1 MSNPTLKDFLPLV
14 AGPSRYL
21 GSEVNSVHKD
31 PRLVRLRFALAFP
44 DRYDIGM
51 SHFGMQILYHIL
63 NRDERIAAE
72 RVFAP
77 DLDMGTH
84 LAASG
89 TPLCSLET
97 GTSLQNFD
105 IIGFS
110 LLYELNYTNIL
121 MMLDLSGIP
130 FRSAL
135 RDSSHPLLI
144 AGGPCTVNPEPVA
157 DFFDA
162 MVIGDGE
169 TVVMQMAEAWMT
181 WREGGGRGRKDLLR
195 TWADIEG
202 VYVPAFFSVHYDAS
216 GFQRTRPVI
225 SGYEK
230 VTRAVMPELNTAD
243 FPDRPVVAFGRPVH
257 DRLRLEIARGCSRGC
272 RFCQAGM
279 IYRPVRERS
288 VAEIMYLAEQAI
300 AATGYDDISVLSLST
315 GDYGCLAPLMQEL
328 MEWVSSRR
336 IAVSI
341 PSFRAGTLTPAL
353 MEQIRRVRKTGFTI
367 APEAG
372 SERLRAVI
380 NKNISE
386 QDVTDTVRNAFSL
399 GWRVIKLYFMI
410 GLPTET
416 DADIEAIADLVG
428 RIRNSPTKGGRAAT
442 IHASVATFIP
452 KPHVPFQWDPQIT
465 LAQSKDRIERLRS
478 RLRMRGVTFKWQKP
492 ETSLL
497 EGLFARGDRRLALL
511 LETAWKKGCRFDG
524 WSDTFNF
531 RLWEEALAES
541 GIDIDFFTTRRR
553 RFDEPLPWDHID
565 TRVSRNFLLAE
576 REKAERSETTT
587 DCHDGECQACG
598 VCDMDRIMPRCT
610 QASATASMTA
620 SDRPFWDQSP
630 ASAGQSGSDSPAST
644 GQQDATTLFYARLA
658 YSRRK
663 SARYFGHL
671 ELVTIFSRAIRR
683 AGIPVV
689 FSKGFHPKPRMSFH
703 NPLPVGMESESEI
716 CYIILSENVDC
727 RDMITQLNRQLP
739 TGVFVH
745 NCRILPP
752 GQRPKFVIPETAA
765 YRVTI
770 EGSAFNP
777 DIIAKFHQS
786 EEWQF
791 DRTSHKG
798 DIRRFNLKD
807 VVADMDRIAD
817 NILALRL
824 RTTDG
829 KILRPDDILR
839 TVFQFS
845 EDQIRR
851 AVIIKLFE
859 IKP

>member
-1 MSNPTLKDFLPLV
+1 M

-31 PRLVRLRFALAFP
+31 PRQVRLRFALAFP

-63 NRDERIAAE
+63 NQDRRIAAE

-77 DLDMGTH
+77 DLDMGAH

-89 TPLCSLET
+89 APLCSLET
-97 GTSLQNFD
+97 ATPLQNFD

-121 MMLDLSGIP
+121 MMLELAGIP

-135 RDSSHPLLI
+135 RDASHPLII

-169 TVVMQMAEAWMT
+169 TVVMRMAEAWMA
-181 WREGGGRGRKDLLR
+181 WQEGGGRDRDALLR
-195 TWADIEG
+195 AWAGLEG
-202 VYVPAFFSVHYDAS
+202 VYVPAFFSARHDPA
-216 GFQRTRPVI
+216 GFQHIEPMVP
-225 SGYEK
+225 GYQK
-230 VTRAVMPELNTAD
+230 VTRAIVPDLDVAD

-288 VAEIMYLAEQAI
+288 VENILDLAERAI

-315 GDYGCLAPLMQEL
+315 GDYSCLAPLMQEL
-328 MEWVSSRR
+328 MKRCSSRR

-386 QDVTDTVRNAFSL
+386 QDVMETVSHAFSL

-416 DADIEAIADLVG
+416 DADLDAIVDMVG
-428 RIRNSPTKGGRAAT
+428 RIRNGPAKGGRAGN
-442 IHASVATFIP
+442 IHVSVGTFIP

-465 LAQSKDRIERLRS
+465 LAQSRERTEYLRH

-492 ETSLL
+492 EASLL
-497 EGLFARGDRRLALL
+497 EGLWARGDRRLSEL
-511 LETAWKKGCRFDG
+511 LETAWEKGCRFDG

-531 RLWEEALAES
+531 RLWEESLAAS
-541 GIDIDFFTTRRR
+541 GVDIDFFTTRRR
-553 RFDEPLPWDHID
+553 SFDEPLPWDHID
-565 TRVSRNFLLAE
+565 TRVSKGFLVAE
-576 REKAERSETTT
+576 RKKAERSETTM
-587 DCHDGECQACG
+587 DCRDGECQECG
-598 VCDMDRIMPRCT
+598 VCDMDRIMPRC
-610 QASATASMTA
+610 ASASTAESMAA
-620 SDRPFWDQSP
+620 SHPTTFTHTVSDAEIPSD
-630 ASAGQSGSDSPAST
+630 ANASGSDADTPET
-644 GQQDATTLFYARLA
+644 VYARLA
-658 YSRRK
+658 YSRQGA
-663 SARYFGHL
+663 ARFFGHL
-671 ELVTIFSRAIRR
+671 ELVTIFSRAVRR
-683 AGIPVV
+683 AGIPVI
-689 FSKGFHPKPRMSFH
+689 FSKGYHPKPRISFH
-703 NPLPVGMESESEI
+703 DPLPVGMESEHEI
-716 CYIILSENVDC
+716 FYIRLSQPTDC
-727 RDMITQLNRQLP
+727 RDLVPRLNHQLP
-739 TGVFVH
+739 SGISIH
-745 NCRILPP
+745 HCRILPQ
-752 GQRPKFVIPETAA
+752 GQRPKFVIPEIAD
-765 YRVTI
+765 YRVRI
-770 EGSAFNP
+770 EGFHFNT
-777 DIIAKFHQS
+777 DIIAKFHQAP
-786 EEWQF
+786 EWPFQ
-791 DRTSHKG
+791 RTSHKG
-798 DIRRFNLKD
+798 VTRKFNLKD
-807 VVADMDRIAD
+807 AVVCLRRVAADTLEIRMRKVE
-817 NILALRL
+817 
-824 RTTDG
+824 G
-829 KILRPDDILR
+829 KTLRPDDILR
-839 TVFQFS
+839 ALFKCA
-845 EDQIRR
+845 EDQIRG

-859 IKP
+859 IKRHNGYSTI

>member
-1 MSNPTLKDFLPLV
+1 M

-63 NRDERIAAE
+63 NRDHRIAAE

-77 DLDMGTH
+77 DLDMGAH

-89 TPLCSLET
+89 APLCSLES
-97 GTSLQNFD
+97 GTPLPLFD

-121 MMLDLSGIP
+121 MMLDLAGIP

-135 RDSSHPLLI
+135 RDVSHPLII

-169 TVVMQMAEAWMT
+169 TVITQMTEAWMA
-181 WREGGGRGRKDLLR
+181 WWEDGGRDRDALLR
-195 TWADIEG
+195 TWAGLEG
-202 VYVPAFFSVHYDAS
+202 VYVPAFFSVRYDAS
-216 GFQRTRPVI
+216 GFQYAEPMI
-225 SGYEK
+225 PGYEK
-230 VTRAVMPELNTAD
+230 VTRTIVPDLDAAD

-288 VAEIMYLAEQAI
+288 LENLLDLAERAV
-300 AATGYDDISVLSLST
+300 AATGYDDLSVLSLST

-328 MEWVSSRR
+328 MERFSSRR

-353 MEQIRRVRKTGFTI
+353 MKQIRRVRKTGFTI

-386 QDVTDTVRNAFSL
+386 QDVIGTVSHAFSL

-416 DADIEAIADLVG
+416 DADMEAIVDMVG
-428 RIRNSPTKGGRAAT
+428 RVRNGPANGGRKGN
-442 IHASVATFIP
+442 IHVSVATFIP

-465 LAQSKDRIERLRS
+465 TAQSRDRIEYLRS

-492 ETSLL
+492 EASLL
-497 EGLFARGDRRLALL
+497 EGLWARGDRRLSGL
-511 LETAWKKGCRFDG
+511 LETAWQKGCRFDG
-524 WSDTFNF
+524 WTDTFDS
-531 RLWEEALAES
+531 RLWEAALDQS
-541 GIDIDFFTTRRR
+541 GIDINFFTTRRR
-553 RFDEPLPWDHID
+553 SFEEPLPWDHID
-565 TRVSRNFLLAE
+565 ARVSKSFLLHE
-576 REKAERSETTT
+576 REKAGRSETTP
-587 DCHDGECQACG
+587 DCRGGQCQACG
-598 VCDMDRIMPRCT
+598 VCDMNRILPRCAPEPAA
-610 QASATASMTA
+610 ASYPPTIHYAPPGEAPPTNGGNGKT
-620 SDRPFWDQSP
+620 D
-630 ASAGQSGSDSPAST
+630 T
-644 GQQDATTLFYARLA
+644 DAPEPVYACLA
-658 YSRRK
+658 YTRQGP
-663 SARYFGHL
+663 ARYFGHL

-683 AGIPVV
+683 AGLPVV
-689 FSKGFHPKPRMSFH
+689 FSKGFHPKPKMSFH

-716 CYIILSENVDC
+716 CYISLSENVDC

-798 DIRRFNLKD
+798 ETRRFDLKD
-807 VVADMDRIAD
+807 VVTGLERISTD
-817 NILALRL
+817 IMEIRL
-824 RTTDG
+824 RKTEG
-829 KILRPDDILR
+829 KTLRPDDVLKA
-839 TVFQFS
+839 VFKFS
-845 EDQIRR
+845 EESVRR
-851 AVIIKLFE
+851 ARIVKLFE
-859 IKP
+859 IKPHNGY

>member
-1 MSNPTLKDFLPLV
+1 MSNSSLKDFLPLV

-63 NRDERIAAE
+63 NQNHRIAAE

-77 DLDMGTH
+77 DLDMGAH

-89 TPLCSLET
+89 APLCSLET
-97 GTSLQNFD
+97 ATPLQRFD

-121 MMLDLSGIP
+121 MMLNLAGIP

-135 RDSSHPLLI
+135 RDASHPFII

-169 TVVMQMAEAWMT
+169 TVITQMTGAWMA
-181 WREGGGRGRKDLLR
+181 WQEGGGRDRDALLR
-195 TWADIEG
+195 AWAGLEG
-202 VYVPAFFSVHYDAS
+202 VYVPAFFSVRHDPA
-216 GFQRTRPVI
+216 GFQHIEPMVP
-225 SGYEK
+225 GYEK
-230 VTRAVMPELNTAD
+230 VTRTIVPDLDAGD

-288 VAEIMYLAEQAI
+288 VAQILDLAERAI

-328 MEWVSSRR
+328 MKRCSSRR

-386 QDVTDTVRNAFSL
+386 QDVTDTVAHAFSL

-416 DADIEAIADLVG
+416 DADLDAIVDMVG
-428 RIRNSPTKGGRAAT
+428 RIRNGPAKGGRAGN
-442 IHASVATFIP
+442 IHVSVGTFIP
-452 KPHVPFQWDPQIT
+452 KSHAPFQWDPQIT
-465 LAQSKDRIERLRS
+465 LAQSRERIEYLRN
-478 RLRMRGVTFKWQKP
+478 RLRMRGITFKWQKP
-492 ETSLL
+492 EASLL
-497 EGLFARGDRRLALL
+497 EGLWARGDRRLSGL
-511 LETAWKKGCRFDG
+511 LETAWQKGCRFDG

-531 RLWEEALAES
+531 RLWEEALAAS
-541 GIDIDFFTTRRR
+541 GVDIDFFTTRRR
-553 RFDEPLPWDHID
+553 SFDEPLPWDHID
-565 TRVSRNFLLAE
+565 TRVSKGFLVAE
-576 REKAERSETTT
+576 RKKAERSETTI
-587 DCHDGECQACG
+587 DCRDGECQACG
-598 VCDMDRIMPRCT
+598 VCDMVRIMPRCAS
-610 QASATASMTA
+610 ASATASMAA
-620 SDRPFWDQSP
+620 SNRPSWDQSP
-630 ASAGQSGSDSPAST
+630 APAGQFVSDSPAST
-644 GQQDATTLFYARLA
+644 GQQDAPPLFYARLA
-658 YSRRK
+658 YSRRE

-703 NPLPVGMESESEI
+703 NPLPVGMESEGEI
-716 CYIILSENVDC
+716 CYIILSENADC
-727 RDMITQLNRQLP
+727 RDMITQLNSQLP

-745 NCRILPP
+745 DCRILPP
-752 GQRPKFVIPETAA
+752 GQRPKFIIPEIAA

-770 EGSAFNP
+770 EGSTFNP
-777 DIIAKFHQS
+777 DIIEKFHQS
-786 EEWQF
+786 EKWQF

-798 DIRRFNLKD
+798 DIRTFNLKD

-817 NILALRL
+817 NILELRL

-839 TVFQFS
+839 AVFQFP

-851 AVIIKLFE
+851 AIIIKLFE
-859 IKP
+859 I

>member
-1 MSNPTLKDFLPLV
+1 MPLV

-21 GSEVNSVHKD
+21 GSEVNSIHKD
-31 PRLVRLRFALAFP
+31 PRQVRLRFAMGFP

-63 NRDERIAAE
+63 NRDKRIAAE

-77 DLDMGTH
+77 DLDMADYLT
-84 LAASG
+84 ASG
-89 TPLCSLET
+89 APLSSLET
-97 GTSLQNFD
+97 GTPLRQFD

-110 LLYELNYTNIL
+110 LLYELNYTNVL
-121 MMLDLSGIP
+121 MMLDLAGIP

-135 RDSSHPLLI
+135 RDSSHPLII

-169 TVVMQMAEAWMT
+169 TVVIQMAEAWMA
-181 WREGGGRGRKDLLR
+181 WREGGDQDREELLR
-195 TWADIEG
+195 TWAGIEG
-202 VYVPAFFSVHYDAS
+202 VYVPAFFSAHFDAS
-216 GFQRTRPVI
+216 GFQQTRPLI
-225 SGYEK
+225 SGYDT
-230 VTRAVMPELNTAD
+230 VTRAVVPDLDGAA
-243 FPDRPVVAFGRPVH
+243 FPGRPVVAFGRPVH

-288 VAEIMYLAEQAI
+288 VGNLLDLAERAI
-300 AATGYDDISVLSLST
+300 AATGYDDLSVLSLST

-328 MEWVSSRR
+328 MERFFSHR

-353 MEQIRRVRKTGFTI
+353 MGQIRQVRKTGFTI

-380 NKNISE
+380 NKNIRE
-386 QDVTDTVRNAFSL
+386 QDVMETVAHAFSL

-410 GLPTET
+410 GLPTEI
-416 DADIEAIADLVG
+416 DADIQAIVDMVS
-428 RIRNSPTKGGRAAT
+428 RIRNGQAKSGRAGN
-442 IHASVATFIP
+442 IHVSVATFIP

-465 LAQSKDRIERLRS
+465 TAQSRDRMEYLRS
-478 RLRMRGVTFKWQKP
+478 RLRMRGVTFKWQNP
-492 ETSLL
+492 EASLL
-497 EGLFARGDRRLALL
+497 EGLWARGDRRLSLL

-531 RLWEEALAES
+531 RLWEEALAAS
-541 GIDIDFFTTRRR
+541 GVDIDFFTTRRR
-553 RFDEPLPWDHID
+553 SFDEPLPWDHID
-565 TRVSRNFLLAE
+565 IRVSKKFLKDE
-576 REKAERSETTT
+576 RKKAERDETTI
-587 DCHDGECQACG
+587 DCRDGECQACG
-598 VCDMDRIMPRCT
+598 VCDMDRIMPRCA
-610 QASATASMTA
+610 QAPATA
-620 SDRPFWDQSP
+620 SDRPSSDQSP
-630 ASAGQSGSDSPAST
+630 ASTRQSVSDSPAST
-644 GQQDATTLFYARLA
+644 DQQGAPSLFYARLA
-658 YSRRK
+658 YSRRE

-716 CYIILSENVDC
+716 CYISLSENVDC
-727 RDMITQLNRQLP
+727 RDMITQLNSQLP

-752 GQRPKFVIPETAA
+752 GQRPKFVIPETAD

-770 EGSAFNP
+770 EGVEFNL
-777 DIIAKFHQS
+777 DIIAKFNQLK
-786 EEWQF
+786 EWQF
-791 DRTSHKG
+791 DQTSHKG
-798 DIRRFNLKD
+798 EARRFNLKD
-807 VVADMDRIAD
+807 VVADLDRIAG
-817 NILALRL
+817 NSLEIRL

-829 KILRPDDILR
+829 KTLRPDDILR
-839 TVFQFS
+839 AVFQFS
-845 EDQIRR
+845 EDRIRR
-851 AVIIKLFE
+851 ARIVKLFE
-859 IKP
+859 IKPDTG